1 MLSMVGLV
9 ESHDEIAMKNQA
21 MSEQERR
28 AQVRPYL
35 LRRFGHA
42 AAWTR
47 GGSGTRRLWAVACL
61 RCKEAL
67 PFARRGVR
75 VGAVATGRQRRGA
88 PTMRCALTVCSCCA
102 CGSVRRSESS
112 LTFTTPRAVASS
124 SAESSIRA
132 CKPQPSCRAAAQPPP

>member
-42 AAWTR
+42 AVWAR
-47 GGSGTRRLWAVACL
+47 GGCGRWRVCDARKRCLSPGEGCELGPSRPAGNGGAHRLCD
-61 RCKEAL
+61 AL
-67 PFARRGVR
+67 
-75 VGAVATGRQRRGA
+75 
-88 PTMRCALTVCSCCA
+88 
-102 CGSVRRSESS
+102 
-112 LTFTTPRAVASS
+112 
-124 SAESSIRA
+124 
-132 CKPQPSCRAAAQPPP
+132 